1 MLPLPGLAPESAGA
15 GGGGGAGNLA
25 AGPAGLSRQHGL
37 APDAAKLVQFSAWDA
52 GAGPPPWTGAADGSS
67 GPGEQAGRRM
77 TELIVGTHQSDT
89 HQKALRI
96 NLDPR
101 WYGTIAEIGAGQEVV
116 RWFFRVGGAAG
127 TIAKSISAYDMAVSD
142 AVYGK
147 ADRYVS
153 AGRLQGMLDKEF
165 QLNVDRLGDE
175 RGDGTS
181 FFAFADTVVARS
193 FGGSS
198 ECHGWMGVKF
208 QAQARDEPSQI
219 VMHVRMLDVEAWLQ
233 QEALGIVGVNLLYG
247 AFFEHHE
254 PDKLIE
260 SLLDRLT
267 TGRIEID
274 MIQFRGIEFRGVDN
288 RLMALKLVQLGLSG
302 VAMFGPDREVL
313 QPSEVLRKNAI
324 LVERGSFRPPTNV
337 NLDML
342 ESARARFA
350 ADPAVAGKP
359 VLALTEITMR
369 NLLAGG
375 AEVDRRDFLARAEL
389 LAACGMTVLITD
401 YFDYYRLAAYI
412 GERTSE
418 RIGIVMGVPS
428 LIDLFDE
435 KNHAQLPGGI
445 LESFG
450 RLFKNDLKLYVYPL
464 QPSPDDELK
473 TVNDISVLPELQ
485 PLYDYLAGRGS
496 FVHLDNYRPEFLP
509 IFSRDVLRRI
519 AAKDDSWETMV
530 PPDVAALIKRR
541 AFFGY
546 ARPGRD

>member
-1 MLPLPGLAPESAGA
+1 
-15 GGGGGAGNLA
+15 
-25 AGPAGLSRQHGL
+25 
-37 APDAAKLVQFSAWDA
+37 
-52 GAGPPPWTGAADGSS
+52 
-67 GPGEQAGRRM
+67 M
-77 TELIVGTHQSDT
+77 TELITGAAASDT

-101 WYGTIAEIGAGQEVV
+101 WYGTIAEIGAGQEVS

-127 TIAKSISAYDMAVSD
+127 TIAKSMSAYDMAVSD

-165 QLNVDRLGDE
+165 RLNVDRLGDE
-175 RGDGTS
+175 RGDATS

-193 FGGSS
+193 FRGGN

-208 QAQARDEPSQI
+208 QAQPNDEPSQI
-219 VMHVRMLDVEAWLQ
+219 VMHVRMLDLEASLQ
-233 QEALGIVGVNLLYG
+233 QEALGIVGVNLLHG
-247 AFFEHHE
+247 AFFEHHQ
-254 PDKLIE
+254 PDSLIE

-274 MIQFRGIEFRGVDN
+274 MIQFRGIEFRAVDN

-313 QPSEVLRKNAI
+313 QPSEVLRKKAV

-342 ESARARFA
+342 ETAEAKFA

-359 VLALTEITMR
+359 VLKLTEITMR

-375 AEVDRRDFLARAEL
+375 ASTVDRRDFLARAEL
-389 LAACGMTVLITD
+389 LAACGMTVLISD

-412 GERTSE
+412 AARTTE

-428 LIDLFDE
+428 LKDLFDE

-450 RLFKNDLKLYVYPL
+450 RLFKNHLKLYVYPL
-464 QPSPDDELK
+464 CPTDGDELQTIHNVK
-473 TVNDISVLPELQ
+473 VDEDLQ
-485 PLYDYLAGRGS
+485 PLYDYLNGRGS
-496 FVHLDNYRPEFLP
+496 FVDLDNYHHGYLR

-519 AAKDDSWETMV
+519 AASDDTWEEMV
-530 PPDVAALIKRR
+530 PGNVADLIKKRG
-541 AFFGY
+541 FFGY
-546 ARPGRD
+546 VKPSNYDPDND

>member
-1 MLPLPGLAPESAGA
+1 
-15 GGGGGAGNLA
+15 
-25 AGPAGLSRQHGL
+25 
-37 APDAAKLVQFSAWDA
+37 
-52 GAGPPPWTGAADGSS
+52 
-67 GPGEQAGRRM
+67 M
-77 TELIVGTHQSDT
+77 TELAPGAHESDT

-96 NLDPR
+96 NLDRR

-165 QLNVDRLGDE
+165 ELNVDRLGDE
-175 RGDGTS
+175 RGHENC

-193 FGGSS
+193 FQGGN

-208 QAQARDEPSQI
+208 QSQPQDEPSQI

-247 AFFEHHE
+247 AFFQHHE
-254 PDKLIE
+254 PDRLIE
-260 SLLDRLT
+260 NLLDRLT

-313 QPSEVLRKNAI
+313 QPSEVLRKKAI
-324 LVERGSFRPPTNV
+324 LVERGSFRPPTHV

-342 ESARARFA
+342 ETARTRFEE
-350 ADPAVAGKP
+350 DPDVMGKP

-375 AEVDRRDFLARAEL
+375 ADVDRRDFLARAEL
-389 LAACGMTVLITD
+389 LAACGMTVLISD

-412 GERTSE
+412 AERTTE

-435 KNHAQLPGGI
+435 SNHVQLPGGI

-464 QPSPDDELK
+464 QRSPGDQIM
-473 TVNDISVLPELQ
+473 TVNDIRVQPELQ

-496 FVHLDNYRPEFLP
+496 FVHLGNYKPEFLP

-519 AAKDDSWETMV
+519 AANDDSWETMV
-530 PPDVAALIKRR
+530 PADVAELIKRR

-546 ARPGRD
+546 VRPGRDPDRD

>member
-1 MLPLPGLAPESAGA
+1 
-15 GGGGGAGNLA
+15 
-25 AGPAGLSRQHGL
+25 
-37 APDAAKLVQFSAWDA
+37 
-52 GAGPPPWTGAADGSS
+52 
-67 GPGEQAGRRM
+67 M
-77 TELIVGTHQSDT
+77 TELIGTHQSDT

-127 TIAKSISAYDMAVSD
+127 TVAKSISAYDMAVSD

-147 ADRYVS
+147 AERYVS
-153 AGRLQGMLDKEF
+153 VGRLQGMLDKEF
-165 QLNVDRLGDE
+165 QLNVERLDEE
-175 RGDGTS
+175 RGDS
-181 FFAFADTVVARS
+181 NCFFAFADTVVARS
-193 FGGSS
+193 YRGGN

-208 QAQARDEPSQI
+208 QAQAHDEPSQI
-219 VMHVRMLDVEAWLQ
+219 VMHIRMLDVEAWLQ

-254 PDKLIE
+254 PEQLIE

-267 TGRIEID
+267 VGRIEID
-274 MIQFRGIEFRGVDN
+274 MIQFRGIEFRAVDN

-313 QPSEVLRKNAI
+313 QPSEVLRKKAI
-324 LVERGSFRPPTNV
+324 LVERGSFRPPTHV

-342 ESARARFA
+342 ATAAAKFA
-350 ADPAVAGKP
+350 EDPAVAGKP
-359 VLALTEITMR
+359 ILQLTEITMR

-375 AEVDRRDFLARAEL
+375 AAQVDRRDFLARAEL
-389 LAACGMTVLITD
+389 LAACGQTVLITD
-401 YFDYYRLAAYI
+401 YFDYYRLAAYL
-412 GERTSE
+412 GQRTTE

-435 KNHAQLPGGI
+435 KNHVQLPGGI

-473 TVNDISVLPELQ
+473 TVDDIKVQPEIQ

-496 FVHLDNYRPEFLP
+496 FANLDNYRPEYLP

-519 AAKDDSWETMV
+519 AANDDSWETMV
-530 PPDVAALIKRR
+530 PEQVAELIKRR

-546 ARPGRD
+546 VKPAVRDYSE